1 MSRSTDTK
9 VSTSMSKSEPVITLE
24 HVTKKFGDVTAVNDV
39 SFEVE
44 KGELFAL
51 LGPNGAGKSTTIK
64 MLTTLLQPTDGLLTL
79 AGHDVRRNQDAVRR
93 SFGIVFQD
101 PSVDTELT
109 AYENMELHAVFYGLS
124 RRSARPRIEELLTLV
139 ELWERRDSA
148 VKTFSGG
155 MKRRLE
161 IARGLLHHPHV
172 LFLDEPTLGLD
183 TQTRNLLWDYVQKMS
198 KTEGMTV
205 LFTTHYLEEAE
216 ANASRIGIID
226 HGKLIALGT
235 TNELKKQTNT
245 DSLEEAYLSLTGR
258 TVRDE
263 AADPHEAWR
272 ARHRARNMR

>member
-1 MSRSTDTK
+1 
-9 VSTSMSKSEPVITLE
+9 MSKQPIVISLE

-39 SFEVE
+39 SFEVH

-64 MLTTLLQPTDGLLTL
+64 MLTTLLKPTGGKLTL
-79 AGHDVRRNQDAVRR
+79 AGHDVTKSQDAARK

-109 AYENMELHAVFYGLS
+109 AYENMELHAVFYGMS
-124 RRSARPRIEELLTLV
+124 RKAARPRIKELLSLV
-139 ELWERRDSA
+139 ELWDRRDTP
-148 VKTFSGG
+148 VKNFSGG

-205 LFTTHYLEEAE
+205 FFTTHYLEEAE
-216 ANASRIGIID
+216 ANADRIGIID

-235 TNELKKQTNT
+235 ATELRKLT
-245 DSLEEAYLSLTGR
+245 DTTSLEEAYLALTGR

-263 AADPHEAWR
+263 EVDGHEAWR
-272 ARHRARNMR
+272 ARHRARSMR